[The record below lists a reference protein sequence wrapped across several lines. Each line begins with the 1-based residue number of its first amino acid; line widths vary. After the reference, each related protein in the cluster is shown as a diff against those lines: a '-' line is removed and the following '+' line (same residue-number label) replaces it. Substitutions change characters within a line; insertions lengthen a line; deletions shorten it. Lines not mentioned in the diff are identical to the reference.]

1 MQRVQLSVLDLI
13 LQINFLKQATG
24 KMGKR
29 IQQAF
34 PNGQQARPHQQGR
47 AGEQRRQETEQTE
60 RAKDITSLREVS
72 ASDSGNM
79 YEE

>member
-47 AGEQRRQETEQTE
+47 AGEQRRQETE
-60 RAKDITSLREVS
+60 RAKAKDITSLREVS

>member
-47 AGEQRRQETEQTE
+47 AGEQRRQETE